1 VLAAVFAMAGVTKLA
16 QSKAKLLGSG
26 SMAWV
31 EDFAERQIKGVGT
44 LEVLAAGGLIL
55 LAAFQIAP
63 VLTALAVTASTAGR
77 DSRAKPSFG
86 TPQVAAAATGR
97 CPLRRG
103 PFVVGFKTT
112 LARREP

>member
-1 VLAAVFAMAGVTKLA
+1 METVIWIAHGVLAAMFAMAGVTKLA

-31 EDFAERQIKGVGT
+31 EDFAERQIKGIGT

-63 VLTALAVTASTAGR
+63 VLTALAVLGEYVG
-77 DSRAKPSFG
+77 SR
-86 TPQVAAAATGR
+86 Q
-97 CPLRRG
+97 
-103 PFVVGFKTT
+103 
-112 LARREP
+112 